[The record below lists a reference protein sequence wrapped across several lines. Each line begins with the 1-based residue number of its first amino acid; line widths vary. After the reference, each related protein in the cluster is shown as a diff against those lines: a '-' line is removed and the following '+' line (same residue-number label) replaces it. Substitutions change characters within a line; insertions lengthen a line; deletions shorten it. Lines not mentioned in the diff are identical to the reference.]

1 MGAAATNSKAYVK
14 GKPSNLEQVH
24 HHVMPIK
31 TYLQVFGAL
40 LFLTVVTVLVSYA
53 DLGPLALG
61 VAMFVAFIKAG
72 AVVGYFMHLK
82 FDTRFHTFLF
92 LGTLLFVGIFFLL
105 TFVDLKTR
113 DMMNPT
119 WDTHV
124 LARDMGMTQQPP
136 LKDATPLT
144 EEERKAAESGG
155 HH

>member
-1 MGAAATNSKAYVK
+1 MGATANAKAYVK
-14 GKPSNLEQVH
+14 GKATNIAEGH
-24 HHVMPIK
+24 HHVMPLK
-31 TYLQVFGAL
+31 TYMQVFGAL
-40 LFLTVVTVLVSYA
+40 LFLTVITVLVSYA

-61 VAMFVAFIKAG
+61 VAMLVAVVKAG

-82 FDTRFHTFLF
+82 YDTRFHTFIF
-92 LGTLLFVGIFFLL
+92 LGTLLFVAIFFLL
-105 TFVDLKTR
+105 TFFDLKTR

-124 LARDMGMTQQPP
+124 LARDAGMTEQPK
-136 LKDATPLT
+136 LKDTTPLT

>member
-1 MGAAATNSKAYVK
+1 MGAAAANSKAYVK
-14 GKPSNLEQVH
+14 GKPTNVEQVH

-40 LFLTVVTVLVSYA
+40 LFLTVITVLVSYA
-53 DLGPLALG
+53 NLGPLALG
-61 VAMFVAFIKAG
+61 VAMFVALIKAG
-72 AVVGYFMHLK
+72 VVVGYFMHLK
-82 FDTRFHTFLF
+82 FDTRFYSFLF

-105 TFVDLKTR
+105 TFVDLNTR

-124 LARDMGMTQQPP
+124 MANDMGITEQPA
-136 LKDATPLT
+136 LKDTVPLT
-144 EEERKAAESGG
+144 DEERKAAESGG